1 MELMANTCENY
12 LCGISFHA
20 TVHEGATMTM
30 GSAEPDRFDRAYE
43 NYMKEIG
50 GNASAKQIEL
60 LLAKV
65 AQERAVTVEQIGRKI
80 GLLMGRR
87 FQENKSDP
95 EWLLLCS
102 IRRDL
107 TGLL

>member
-1 MELMANTCENY
+1 MLTRYSSFGMETDYNKFE
-12 LCGISFHA
+12 
-20 TVHEGATMTM
+20 
-30 GSAEPDRFDRAYE
+30 RAYDDYIE
-43 NYMKEIG
+43 AVK
-50 GNASAKQIEL
+50 GNASAKQLEH

-87 FQENKSDP
+87 FQENKTDP

-102 IRRDL
+102 IRNDL
-107 TGLL
+107 SGLL